1 MFSIPALILLF
12 NGTEPKSAFLIYAEQ
27 TSGYTRMED
36 AFQNFCALQ
45 TDGTL
50 KGIQK
55 KGRTEHGGW
64 TEIHPFHAVI
74 QPSERDQITAL
85 LKAAENGPFLNEPGA
100 CDTGSLI
107 IKGQIKP
114 TPAFSVVEYRDC
126 ESSIINQSES
136 AKKIEAWVMEHCKF
150 VP

>member
-12 NGTEPKSAFLIYAEQ
+12 NGTEPKSDLLIFAEQ

-36 AFQNFCALQ
+36 AFQNLCALQ
-45 TDGTL
+45 SNGTL
-50 KGIQK
+50 KGLQQ
-55 KGRTEHGGW
+55 KGRIERGGW
-64 TEIHPFHAVI
+64 TETYPLYAVI
-74 QPSERDQITAL
+74 PASERDQITAL
-85 LKAAENGPFLNEPGA
+85 LKAAQKGPFLNEPGA

-126 ESSIINQSES
+126 EPSIINQSES

-150 VP
+150 AP